1 MSAPSTKKSPLRWL
15 FLAGAALTL
24 LKDALVA
31 VVALLLQLPG
41 SGAGIIGGADG
52 PTAIVV
58 TMSILPEA
66 LLCRSLSLAAALLAA
81 FFVLQW
87 PAPRAK
93 WKLGL
98 IWGLLI
104 AALLLWVASV
114 LLWSLTTDA
123 LAAGAAVV
131 PLCLFAGRKLRR

>member
-1 MSAPSTKKSPLRWL
+1 MSATKPKKSPLRWL

-24 LKDALVA
+24 SKDALVA
-31 VVALLLQLPG
+31 AAALLMQLPG
-41 SGAGIIGGADG
+41 SDVGIIGGADG

-66 LLCRSLSLAAALLAA
+66 LLCRSLGLAAALLAA
-81 FFVLQW
+81 FFALQW

-93 WKLGL
+93 GRQTALRV
-98 IWGLLI
+98 LI
-104 AALLLWVASV
+104 AAAPVLWAASV

-131 PLCLFAGRKLRR
+131 LLCLFAGRKLRR